1 MPPSST
7 ISSKGQVT
15 VPIEVRRRLG
25 LKAGDRVDFVFEEDG
40 RTIIK
45 PAKMEKN
52 PFTAYLGALPAFS
65 SLEEINAWIR
75 DLRDDDPW
83 VDKFPEETGQ

>member
-25 LKAGDRVDFVFEEDG
+25 LKSGDLVEFVFEAG
-40 RTIIK
+40 RTVLR
-45 PAKMEKN
+45 PVRPEKN
-52 PFTAYLGALPAFS
+52 PFSAYLGALPAFS

-75 DLRDDDPW
+75 DLRDDDPR
-83 VDKFPEETGQ
+83 VEKSAEESGR

>member
-25 LKAGDRVDFVFEEDG
+25 LKEGDRVEFALEDG
-40 RTIIK
+40 RTVLR
-45 PAKMEKN
+45 PAQSEGN
-52 PFTAYLGALPAFS
+52 PFLEFVGILPAFS
-65 SLEEINAWIR
+65 SLEEINSWIR
-75 DLRDDDPW
+75 DLRDDDPPQANLS
-83 VDKFPEETGQ
+83 DETEP

>member
-25 LKAGDRVDFVFEEDG
+25 LKEGDRVEFVLEDG
-40 RTIIK
+40 RTVLR
-45 PAKMEKN
+45 PARVEEN
-52 PFTAYLGALPAFS
+52 PFIAYLGALPAFS
-65 SLEEINAWIR
+65 SLEEINAWVR
-75 DLRDDDPW
+75 ELRDDDPW
-83 VDKFPEETGQ
+83 VEKKIEDSSA